1 MPSLLPAPSPLCH
14 TGGFT
19 ATNGYAFPT
28 PEGWIGVDA
37 PEGFAAWLTSK
48 NLHLSALLLTH
59 AHFDHVM
66 DAAAVVRDHKCPVY
80 AWEASSRETR
90 LEVFLLEMGGIEL
103 CVEEYSVDHPLKC
116 PPEKNLQVCGV
127 EINFALVPGHSADSV
142 IFCLPSFDW
151 IFSGDTLMQGAIG
164 RTDFPGG
171 STEQLLEGIRKEIL
185 TKNNQTMLFP
195 GHGEPTRVG
204 MERAWIECYRE

>member
-1 MPSLLPAPSPLCH
+1 MA
-14 TGGFT
+14 
-19 ATNGYAFPT
+19 
-28 PEGWIGVDA
+28 
-37 PEGFAAWLTSK
+37 
-48 NLHLSALLLTH
+48 
-59 AHFDHVM
+59 
-66 DAAAVVRDHKCPVY
+66 
-80 AWEASSRETR
+80 
-90 LEVFLLEMGGIEL
+90 
-103 CVEEYSVDHPLKC
+103 
-116 PPEKNLQVCGV
+116 
-127 EINFALVPGHSADSV
+127 